1 MWRFTRVAHFSFK
14 DPAYVSTLIN
24 EANFTGAVLDVF
36 IKSPSFD
43 YENHTAMLLAKIY
56 GCKNRPKRE
65 PQSHTNLPIDKVL
78 NDARFL
84 RFMDGFL
91 QAKISPEK
99 YVESLYNLSFL
110 HKESG
115 NNSTFSSNLR
125 QNFLQFL
132 SENLSNLSFDDLSKC
147 LSVLSLAFPKLEAVP
162 QAHKV
167 LEQLRILLD
176 KQNPTVESLPRIVLS
191 LGRM

>member
-1 MWRFTRVAHFSFK
+1 MWRFTRVAYFSFK
-14 DPAYVSTLIN
+14 DPAYVPTLIN
-24 EANFTGAVLDVF
+24 EANYTGAVLDVF
-36 IKSPSFD
+36 IQSPSFD

-56 GCKNRPKRE
+56 GCRNRPKRE
-65 PQSHTNLPIDKVL
+65 PQSHTNLPIEKVL

-110 HKESG
+110 YRELG
-115 NNSTFSSNLR
+115 NNSILSSNLR
-125 QNFLQFL
+125 KNFIQFL
-132 SENLSNLSFDDLSKC
+132 SENLSNLSFDNLSKC
-147 LSVLSLAFPKLEAVP
+147 LSVLCLTFPKLEAVP
-162 QAHKV
+162 QAHKL
-167 LEQLRILLD
+167 LEQLKKLLD
-176 KQNPTVESLPRIVLS
+176 KENPTVEALPRIVLS

>member
-14 DPAYVSTLIN
+14 DPAYVPTLIK

-43 YENHTAMLLAKIY
+43 YENHAAMLLDKIY
-56 GCKNRPKRE
+56 GCRNRPKRE
-65 PQSHTNLPIDKVL
+65 PQSHTNLPIERVL

-99 YVESLYNLSFL
+99 YVESLYSLSFL
-110 HKESG
+110 HKEIG
-115 NNSTFSSNLR
+115 NNSTLSSNLR
-125 QNFLQFL
+125 QNFIQFL
-132 SENLSNLSFDDLSKC
+132 SENHSKLSFDDLSKC
-147 LSVLSLAFPKLEAVP
+147 LSVLSLTFPKLEAVP
-162 QAHKV
+162 QANKL
-167 LEQLRILLD
+167 LEQLRILLESE
-176 KQNPTVESLPRIVLS
+176 NPTVEALPRIVLS